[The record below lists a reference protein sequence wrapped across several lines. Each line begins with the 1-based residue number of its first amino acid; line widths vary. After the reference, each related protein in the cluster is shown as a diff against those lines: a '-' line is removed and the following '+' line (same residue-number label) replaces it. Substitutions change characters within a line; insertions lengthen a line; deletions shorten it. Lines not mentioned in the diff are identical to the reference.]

1 MITRE
6 TWRKN
11 WLGSL
16 ARLTSVELQRVSW
29 LDRQNKSP
37 QWTFIEFMCS
47 YEDCLYQEE
56 LAHYLKVGFISK
68 DELIAVEAW
77 HDSLQEY
84 VSPIGT
90 DYDHGIVL
98 QDPKWLALV
107 EKGNAARERL
117 VDFLSDEERI
127 IIKNSLI
134 YTGPS
139 KWP

>member
-11 WLGSL
+11 WLESF
-16 ARLTSVELQRVSW
+16 AQLTSIELQRVSW
-29 LDRQNKSP
+29 LDSQNESP
-37 QWTFIEFMCS
+37 QWTFIEFMLS

-56 LAHYLKVGFISK
+56 LAHYMKVGFISK
-68 DELIAVEAW
+68 DEFDAIEAW
-77 HDSLQEY
+77 HDSLLEY
-84 VSPIGT
+84 ESPIGT
-90 DYDHGIVL
+90 DRDHGIVL

-107 EKGNAARERL
+107 EKGSAARGRL
-117 VDFLSDEERI
+117 TVLLNDDERI